1 MMKRKIL
8 KTSNF
13 FFDCSVKIQK
23 LCYNNSAVSCS
34 IRKKILRDSWTVLI

>member
-23 LCYNNSAVSCS
+23 FCGKGRS